1 MVSPNDTPNDTP
13 NDRLRLPPPWISPAA
28 GMPDREVRPVI
39 IVQRR
44 RLLYPAYVQDYL
56 DRVTAADVA
65 AGNTSGLEFGVTDG
79 ANTFIQDLVN
89 DGLLGVSGGV
99 ISQAASVIK
108 ASPIMAGAR
117 TRLGAMTP
125 LVGSAPTS
133 FNFVDGDY
141 NRKTG
146 LVGDGST
153 KYLNSNRNNN
163 ADPQNNRHLAA
174 YANLTSSG
182 NQLLAGGRSFDG
194 VGATLLG
201 WSGTQPL
208 FRCIPNTD
216 TLQLS
221 GSASV
226 GTATL
231 FGFSRNNGSNYTARV
246 SGSSASISSTSAT
259 PNNINLFIF
268 AQNNQNIAP
277 STLSNARFAFY
288 SIGESLDLAL
298 LDARVTALINA
309 YAAAI
314 P

>member
-1 MVSPNDTPNDTP
+1 MVPP

-65 AGNTSGLEFGVTDG
+65 AGNTSGLEVGVTDG
-79 ANTFIQDLVN
+79 ANTFIEDLVN

-108 ASPIMAGAR
+108 ASVPMAGAR

-146 LVGDGST
+146 LVGNGLD

-163 ADPQNNRHLAA
+163 ADPQNSFHLSV
-174 YANLTSSG
+174 YA
-182 NQLLAGGRSFDG
+182 
-194 VGATLLG
+194 
-201 WSGTQPL
+201 
-208 FRCIPNTD
+208 
-216 TLQLS
+216 
-221 GSASV
+221 
-226 GTATL
+226 
-231 FGFSRNNGSNYTARV
+231 
-246 SGSSASISSTSAT
+246 SSASQAAFNNLIGTRVPDGNESARALHISVQPNVVGYANFSGTISIASTFSSGFLGVRRATSTSAT
-259 PNNINLFIF
+259 LRVAAVNIDSTSTSTSVASNSLSIPVF
-268 AQNNQNIAP
+268 ARRTAV
-277 STLSNARFAFY
+277 STLDGYSNARLPFY
-288 SIGESLDLAL
+288 SIGESLDLAI

>member
-1 MVSPNDTPNDTP
+1 MVSP

-65 AGNTSGLEFGVTDG
+65 AGNTSGLELGVTDG
-79 ANTFIQDLVN
+79 ANTFIQDLVS
-89 DGLLGVSGGV
+89 DTYLGVSGGV

-108 ASPIMAGAR
+108 ASVPMAGAR

-125 LVGSAPTS
+125 LVGPAPTS
-133 FNFVDGDY
+133 FNFGNNDY

-163 ADPQNNRHLAA
+163 ADPQNSNHICCLCCRSINSYIGAFVLA
-174 YANLTSSG
+174 LTLRASAVPSWVDIGG
-182 NQLLAGGRSFDG
+182 NGLY
-194 VGATLLG
+194 
-201 WSGTQPL
+201 PL
-208 FRCIPNTD
+208 CINKW
-216 TLQLS
+216 
-221 GSASV
+221 
-226 GTATL
+226 
-231 FGFSRNNGSNYTARV
+231 RNNLLRYLAQPVLFTHQRSAAANFTHANQYNYRH
-246 SGSSASISSTSAT
+246 SK
-259 PNNINLFIF
+259 PRLWNPFQRQYLCF
-268 AQNNQNIAP
+268 AAKRG
-277 STLSNARFAFY
+277 TVETNARLAFY
-288 SIGESLDLAL
+288 SIGESLDLAI

>member
-1 MVSPNDTPNDTP
+1 MVSP

-65 AGNTSGLEFGVTDG
+65 AGNTSGLEVGVTDG
-79 ANTFIQDLVN
+79 ANTFIEDLVN

-108 ASPIMAGAR
+108 ASVPMAGAR

-125 LVGSAPTS
+125 LVGPAPTS
-133 FNFVDGDY
+133 FNFGNNDY

-146 LVGDGST
+146 LLGNGLD
-153 KYLNSNRNNN
+153 KYLDSNRNNN
-163 ADPQNNRHLAA
+163 ADPQNNHHLATHITTTGTGVTIGGGTRSLINIGVA
-174 YANLTSSG
+174 ASNWPFRSRISIFDSPSQGTKSTVSATGFVALSRSSSFNLVS
-182 NQLLAGGRSFDG
+182 R
-194 VGATLLG
+194 
-201 WSGTQPL
+201 
-208 FRCIPNTD
+208 
-216 TLQLS
+216 LS
-221 GSASV
+221 GANETITSASA
-226 GTATL
+226 TALTGNIGV
-231 FGFSRNNGSNYTARV
+231 FARIRTDISSVEGYSTAR
-246 SGSSASISSTSAT
+246 
-259 PNNINLFIF
+259 L
-268 AQNNQNIAP
+268 
-277 STLSNARFAFY
+277 AFY
-288 SIGESLDLAL
+288 SIGESLDLAI

>member
-1 MVSPNDTPNDTP
+1 MVSQNDGYG
-13 NDRLRLPPPWISPAA
+13 LRLSPPWISPVA

-39 IVQRR
+39 IVRRR
-44 RLLYPAYVQDYL
+44 RLLYPTYVQDYL

-65 AGNTSGLEFGVTDG
+65 AGNTSGLELGVTDG

-133 FNFVDGDY
+133 FNFGDGDY

-146 LVGDGST
+146 LVGDGLT
-153 KYLNSNRNNN
+153 RYLDSNRNNN
-163 ADPQNNRHLAA
+163 ADPQNNFHLSV
-174 YANLTSSG
+174 YA
-182 NQLLAGGRSFDG
+182 
-194 VGATLLG
+194 
-201 WSGTQPL
+201 
-208 FRCIPNTD
+208 
-216 TLQLS
+216 
-221 GSASV
+221 
-226 GTATL
+226 
-231 FGFSRNNGSNYTARV
+231 
-246 SGSSASISSTSAT
+246 SSASQAAFNNLIGTRLPEDNESARALHISVQPNVVGYANFSGTISIASTFSSGFVGVRRATSTSAT
-259 PNNINLFIF
+259 LRVAAVNIDSTSTSTSVASNSLNISVF
-268 AQNNQNIAP
+268 ARRTAV
-277 STLSNARFAFY
+277 STLAGYSNARLPFY
-288 SIGESLDLAL
+288 SIGESLDLAI

-309 YAAAI
+309 YATAI

>member
-1 MVSPNDTPNDTP
+1 MVSP
-13 NDRLRLPPPWISPAA
+13 NDRLRLPPPWITPAA

-125 LVGSAPTS
+125 VVGPAPTS

-146 LVGDGST
+146 LLGDGST

-163 ADPQNNRHLAA
+163 ADPQNSQHMTV
-174 YANLTSSG
+174 YATALGSPAKGFISTNLGNISG
-182 NQLLAGGRSFDG
+182 VSQ
-194 VGATLLG
+194 V
-201 WSGTQPL
+201 
-208 FRCIPNTD
+208 
-216 TLQLS
+216 
-221 GSASV
+221 V
-226 GTATL
+226 Y
-231 FGFSRNNGSNYTARV
+231 GSNSLLFTRSRSV
-246 SGSSASISSTSAT
+246 TGSSSSSISPGLIGISRDNASSYFTRS
-259 PNNINLFIF
+259 
-268 AQNNQNIAP
+268 NNQNTVI
-277 STLSNARFAFY
+277 SVTSDGVQSGTIDVFRRSGEVSDARLAFY
-288 SIGESLDLAL
+288 SIGESLDLAI

>member
-1 MVSPNDTPNDTP
+1 MVSP

-65 AGNTSGLEFGVTDG
+65 AGNTSGLEVGVTDG

-108 ASPIMAGAR
+108 ASVPMAGAR

-133 FNFVDGDY
+133 FNFGDNDY

-153 KYLNSNRNNN
+153 RYLDSNRNNN
-163 ADPQNNRHLAA
+163 ADPQNSFHLSV
-174 YANLTSSG
+174 YA
-182 NQLLAGGRSFDG
+182 
-194 VGATLLG
+194 
-201 WSGTQPL
+201 
-208 FRCIPNTD
+208 
-216 TLQLS
+216 
-221 GSASV
+221 
-226 GTATL
+226 
-231 FGFSRNNGSNYTARV
+231 
-246 SGSSASISSTSAT
+246 SSASQIAANSLIGARLTGDNESGRIIFLAATPAVRANANFNGVITVASAFSSGFVGVRRATSTSAT
-259 PNNINLFIF
+259 LRFAAVNTDDTSTSTSVAANSLNISVF
-268 AQNNQNIAP
+268 ARRTGA
-277 STLSNARFAFY
+277 STLDIYSNARLPFY
-288 SIGESLDLAL
+288 SIGESLDLAI
-298 LDARVTALINA
+298 LDTRVTALINA

>member
-1 MVSPNDTPNDTP
+1 MVSQNDG
-13 NDRLRLPPPWISPAA
+13 LRLPPPWISPAA
-28 GMPDREVRPVI
+28 GMPDREVRLVI

-65 AGNTSGLEFGVTDG
+65 AGNTSGLEVGVTDG
-79 ANTFIQDLVN
+79 ANTFIQDLVS
-89 DGLLGVSGGV
+89 DTYLGVSGGV

-108 ASPIMAGAR
+108 ASVPMAGAR

-125 LVGSAPTS
+125 LVGPAPTS
-133 FNFVDGDY
+133 FNFGNNDY

-153 KYLNSNRNNN
+153 KYLDSNRNNN
-163 ADPQNNRHLAA
+163 ADPQNSSHNAL
-174 YANLTSSG
+174 YVTTSPTGTTVLIGTGPLTNESG
-182 NQLLAGGRSFDG
+182 ASNIFSVD
-194 VGATLLG
+194 GATGARNRTSTYGSLSAAPLG
-201 WSGTQPL
+201 LTGTS
-208 FRCIPNTD
+208 R
-216 TLQLS
+216 
-221 GSASV
+221 SASNSFV
-226 GTATL
+226 LRSNGTSVTVPIASQTPDNAFVNVFRPSGQHL
-231 FGFSRNNGSNYTARV
+231 YT
-246 SGSSASISSTSAT
+246 
-259 PNNINLFIF
+259 
-268 AQNNQNIAP
+268 
-277 STLSNARFAFY
+277 SNARLAFY

>member
-1 MVSPNDTPNDTP
+1 MVSPNDRLP

-65 AGNTSGLEFGVTDG
+65 AGNTSGLEVGVTDG
-79 ANTFIQDLVN
+79 ANTFIQDLVS
-89 DGLLGVSGGV
+89 DTYLGVSGGV

-108 ASPIMAGAR
+108 ASVPMAGAR

-125 LVGSAPTS
+125 LVGPDPTS
-133 FNFVDGDY
+133 FNFGNNDY

-146 LVGDGST
+146 LLGNGLD
-153 KYLNSNRNNN
+153 KYLDSNRNNN
-163 ADPQNNRHLAA
+163 ADPQNSKHITTYVTTAPTVTCALIGARQGTSAEVGSSQVIHVVGPPA
-174 YANLTSSG
+174 TSSFRINNG
-182 NQLLAGGRSFDG
+182 ALENSVNGIG
-194 VGATLLG
+194 VGLVGASRTGATALN
-201 WSGTQPL
+201 WRHSSSFTGTSSL
-208 FRCIPNTD
+208 
-216 TLQLS
+216 
-221 GSASV
+221 ASE
-226 GTATL
+226 TP
-231 FGFSRNNGSNYTARV
+231 FSINIHVFQRNGIGGNVPT
-246 SGSSASISSTSAT
+246 
-259 PNNINLFIF
+259 
-268 AQNNQNIAP
+268 
-277 STLSNARFAFY
+277 NARLPFY
-288 SIGESLDLAL
+288 SIGESLDLAI

>member
-1 MVSPNDTPNDTP
+1 MVSP

-65 AGNTSGLEFGVTDG
+65 AGNTSGLEVGVTDG
-79 ANTFIQDLVN
+79 ANTFIQDLVS
-89 DGLLGVSGGV
+89 DTYLGVSGGV

-125 LVGSAPTS
+125 LVGPAPTS
-133 FNFVDGDY
+133 FNFGDNDY

-146 LVGDGST
+146 LVGNGLD

-163 ADPQNNRHLAA
+163 ADPQNSNHLSV
-174 YANLTSSG
+174 YASTVGSPGSMFICSTHVPLQTGQTQILHGGNGLLFHRSRSATGTSSG
-182 NQLLAGGRSFDG
+182 SSM
-194 VGATLLG
+194 T
-201 WSGTQPL
+201 P
-208 FRCIPNTD
+208 
-216 TLQLS
+216 
-221 GSASV
+221 
-226 GTATL
+226 
-231 FGFSRNNGSNYTARV
+231 GFSGISRSTNTQYIARNATTSFTISVASDGLASDSLEVYRRNGQSIGYSDAR
-246 SGSSASISSTSAT
+246 
-259 PNNINLFIF
+259 L
-268 AQNNQNIAP
+268 
-277 STLSNARFAFY
+277 AFY
-288 SIGESLDLAL
+288 SIGESLDLAI